1 MHPGGKFSMST
12 SGLRK
17 TTAFTISILFALLVV
32 VPCLLGAAGC
42 GSDSPQSAVQ
52 RFLSAWQALDWQS
65 YKKAIVPGQKLT
77 KDQEELAKQKF
88 QQVKVKFQDI
98 KTVTKI
104 DPKDKNKA
112 TVTLVSGKIT
122 DTADILGKQR
132 TDTIDIAKMDPN
144 TRPVYDAVQVNGV
157 WYVNTSL

>member
-1 MHPGGKFSMST
+1 MKT
-12 SGLRK
+12 SSLRRH
-17 TTAFTISILFALLVV
+17 TAVTISLMLALLVV
-32 VPCLLGAAGC
+32 VPCLLAAAGC
-42 GSDSPQSAVQ
+42 GGDSPQSAVQ
-52 RFLSAWQALDWQS
+52 RFLSAWQALDWNA
-65 YKKAIVPGQKLT
+65 YKNVVAPGQKLT

-88 QQVKVKFQDI
+88 QQIKVKFQDI
-98 KTVTKI
+98 KLETKI

-132 TDTIDIAKMDPN
+132 TDTVDVAKMDAN
-144 TRPVYDAVQVNGV
+144 SRPVYDAVQVNGV